1 MILILHPHIRLNTM
15 LFENC
20 SSDISFYSPIIK
32 YYDYKIYSI
41 FILVF
46 PIHFHSFFLWSVYIS
61 FLYLWH
67 WFCFKT
73 LGFTYIISNPVVK
86 RIKVLYQISRLTT
99 YEAAQILIRVLVLNI
114 LMALIFYMVIVTN
127 NILVLCLFFFL
138 DFDVQSSKNLVSNQC
153 LINKLNF

>member
-1 MILILHPHIRLNTM
+1 MILILYPHIRLNTM
-15 LFENC
+15 LFENS
-20 SSDISFYSPIIK
+20 SSDISFYSPFIK

-46 PIHFHSFFLWSVYIS
+46 PIHFHSFLLLLWSVYIY

-86 RIKVLYQISRLTT
+86 CVKVLYQISR
-99 YEAAQILIRVLVLNI
+99 YHYQLIWSNINTCSCAKYLNGSDF
-114 LMALIFYMVIVTN
+114 LYGNSDKQYFSFV
-127 NILVLCLFFFL
+127 FFFL
-138 DFDVQSSKNLVSNQC
+138 FLFLTLMFNL
-153 LINKLNF
+153 LKI